1 MYNCEHTPVK
11 DVPPQ
16 EKQSRHLVRT
26 ERNDAPEDLRKAINS
41 VGESGHID
49 VSTWPT
55 TERASQKAPTRTIP
69 AKAGIHGNHKRK

>member
-26 ERNDAPEDLRKAINS
+26 ERNDAPENALKAVNS
-41 VGESGHID
+41 FGE
-49 VSTWPT
+49 
-55 TERASQKAPTRTIP
+55 TERHERSNPASDETRRPKHLVSPNDTGSP
-69 AKAGIHGNHKRK
+69 PSRG